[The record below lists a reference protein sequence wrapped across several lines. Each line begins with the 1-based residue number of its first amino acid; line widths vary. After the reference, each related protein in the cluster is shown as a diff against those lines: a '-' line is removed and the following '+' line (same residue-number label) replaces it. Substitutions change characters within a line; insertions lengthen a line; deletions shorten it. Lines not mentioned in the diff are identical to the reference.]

1 MTSRARWHL
10 VGVGLL
16 LISLSSGSRSGAGAS
31 AGSPPLDHAEIR
43 ELLVARN
50 PRLGGVHS
58 ERIATAVLRCR
69 DQQQLRPALVLAVMR
84 VESDMRPSARSPK
97 GAIGLMQV
105 MPGVFHSL
113 DLPGAIAHMETNVEA
128 GCLVLADNIRR
139 RGERD
144 GISSYF
150 WGNRIRG
157 PEYLQRVE
165 AALDELAVEAE
176 AVRSRS

>member
-1 MTSRARWHL
+1 
-10 VGVGLL
+10 
-16 LISLSSGSRSGAGAS
+16 
-31 AGSPPLDHAEIR
+31 
-43 ELLVARN
+43 
-50 PRLGGVHS
+50 
-58 ERIATAVLRCR
+58 
-69 DQQQLRPALVLAVMR
+69 MR

-157 PEYLQRVE
+157 HEYLQRVE